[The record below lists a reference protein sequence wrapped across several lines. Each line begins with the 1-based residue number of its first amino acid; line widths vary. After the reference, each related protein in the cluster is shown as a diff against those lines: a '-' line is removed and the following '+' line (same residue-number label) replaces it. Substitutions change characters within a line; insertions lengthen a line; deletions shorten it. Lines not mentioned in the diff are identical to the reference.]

1 MSPRCSD
8 PGDHHAG
15 HLLPMEITSIAGV
28 FFTKTDW
35 PPPSLGEFLVDWC
48 GEFKLLDGSV
58 ATCCNL
64 AQL

>member
-1 MSPRCSD
+1 
-8 PGDHHAG
+8 
-15 HLLPMEITSIAGV
+15 MEITSIAGV